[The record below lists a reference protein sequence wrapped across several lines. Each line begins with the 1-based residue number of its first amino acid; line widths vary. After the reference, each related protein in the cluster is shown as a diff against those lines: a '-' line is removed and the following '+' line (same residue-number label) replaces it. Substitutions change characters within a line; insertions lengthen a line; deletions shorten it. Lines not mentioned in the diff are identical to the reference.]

1 MKPNHHL
8 DDSTLLA
15 YAAGTLDEAFSVVA
29 ASHVAVCP
37 ACRGAVRAAEALG
50 GELLDSVGGASV
62 SDDCRS
68 RTFAALEQAGLYRL
82 PVAVPRPAFPR
93 ALAQFLPVASLDDL
107 AWKKKAPGV
116 AVFDVKL
123 PASARGQLRLLR
135 IGAGRAMPE
144 HGHGGEEITMVL
156 KGAYVDHMGRF
167 AAGDV
172 AAGRDVLAQV
182 KACFPA
188 FHGCLGSQRVVL
200 NIDFGQ
206 HLPSLNPLTNFS
218 LAHQDLAA
226 HPKSQSTFSS
236 SPHLGRVLPLHVQ
249 IGFTH
254 REQFDRSNG
263 FRVFLFGRASG

>member
-37 ACRGAVRAAEALG
+37 VCRGAVRAAEALG

-82 PVAVPRPAFPR
+82 PVPAPRPAFPR

-172 AAGRDVLAQV
+172 ADLDEDIEHRPVVEQDGD
-182 KACFPA
+182 CI
-188 FHGCLGSQRVVL
+188 CLVATERPTRFKS
-200 NIDFGQ
+200 I
-206 HLPSLNPLTNFS
+206 
-218 LAHQDLAA
+218 AA
-226 HPKSQSTFSS
+226 RIIQPFV
-236 SPHLGRVLPLHVQ
+236 G
-249 IGFTH
+249 I
-254 REQFDRSNG
+254 
-263 FRVFLFGRASG
+263 

>member
-82 PVAVPRPAFPR
+82 PVAAPRPAFPR

-123 PASARGQLRLLR
+123 PASARGQLKLLR

-144 HGHGGEEITMVL
+144 HGHGGEEITLIL
-156 KGAYVDHMGRF
+156 KGSYRDKFGEFR
-167 AAGDV
+167 AGDV
-172 AAGRDVLAQV
+172 ADLDESMEHSPIVTEDGP
-182 KACFPA
+182 CI
-188 FHGCLGSQRVVL
+188 CLIATEAPTRMKGLFARMLQPW
-200 NIDFGQ
+200 FG
-206 HLPSLNPLTNFS
+206 
-218 LAHQDLAA
+218 
-226 HPKSQSTFSS
+226 
-236 SPHLGRVLPLHVQ
+236 
-249 IGFTH
+249 I
-254 REQFDRSNG
+254 
-263 FRVFLFGRASG
+263 

>member
-29 ASHVAVCP
+29 AAHVAVCP
-37 ACRGAVRAAEALG
+37 ACRSAVRAAEALG
-50 GELLDSVGGASV
+50 GELFDTAGDMAI
-62 SDDCRS
+62 SDDCRA

-82 PVAVPRPAFPR
+82 PVTQPRLSIPR
-93 ALAQFLPVASLDDL
+93 ALAQLLPVASLEDV

-116 AVFDVKL
+116 AIYDVKL
-123 PASARGQLRLLR
+123 SSAAGGQLRLLR

-172 AAGRDVLAQV
+172 ADLDEDIEHRPVVEPDGD
-182 KACFPA
+182 CI
-188 FHGCLGSQRVVL
+188 CLVATERPTR
-200 NIDFGQ
+200 FK
-206 HLPSLNPLTNFS
+206 S
-218 LAHQDLAA
+218 LAARLMQ
-226 HPKSQSTFSS
+226 PFV
-236 SPHLGRVLPLHVQ
+236 G
-249 IGFTH
+249 I
-254 REQFDRSNG
+254 
-263 FRVFLFGRASG
+263 